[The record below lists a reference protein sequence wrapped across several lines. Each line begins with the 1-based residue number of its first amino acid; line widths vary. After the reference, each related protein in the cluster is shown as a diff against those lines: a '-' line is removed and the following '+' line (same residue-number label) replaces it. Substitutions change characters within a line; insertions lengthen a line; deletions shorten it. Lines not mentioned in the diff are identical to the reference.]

1 MLYKYPRTYH
11 LPWSLGATKDDRI
24 LKNLSSFTGKEVVCS
39 LKMDG
44 ENSTM
49 YEDCMHARSLD
60 SADHPSRHWLKSYHA
75 SVRRYIP
82 TGWRVCGEN
91 LFAKHSIHY
100 TELSSY
106 FLVFSVWTNENICL
120 SWEDTIDFCSNG
132 LFDLVPV
139 FYKGL
144 MDVDSIINAY
154 KPYSS
159 DQEGYVVRLA
169 SEFKY
174 DDFGGSVAKFVR
186 ENHVQTDEHWMNQKV
201 VPNKLRS

>member
-11 LPWSLGATKDDRI
+11 LPWSPGATKDDRI
-24 LKNLSSFTGKEVVCS
+24 LKDLSSLIGKEIVCS

-75 SVRRYIP
+75 SVKRYIP
-82 TGWRVCGEN
+82 VGWRVCGEN

-100 TELSSY
+100 TELNSY
-106 FLVFSVWTNENICL
+106 FLVFSVWTNENVCL
-120 SWEDTIDFCSNG
+120 SWEDTVDFCSNG
-132 LFDLVPV
+132 LFELVPV

-154 KPYSS
+154 KPYSLNH
-159 DQEGYVVRLA
+159 EGYVVRLA

-186 ENHVQTDEHWMNQKV
+186 ESHVQTDEHWMNQKV
-201 VPNKLRS
+201 IPNKLRS